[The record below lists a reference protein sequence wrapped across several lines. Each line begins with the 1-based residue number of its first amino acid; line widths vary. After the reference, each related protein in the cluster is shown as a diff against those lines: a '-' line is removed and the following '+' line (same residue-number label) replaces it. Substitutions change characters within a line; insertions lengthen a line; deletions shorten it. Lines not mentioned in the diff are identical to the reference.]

1 MRVWD
6 ISQKL
11 LCDRHL
17 LGEHNEIHTIW
28 SVITNNLKGYSSHPE
43 TKRWRGSLKALYLR
57 HEATALEMERRGFNH
72 QSPLDKRRATGK
84 DSQDELIDTIEAQ
97 EKLLSEKDP
106 DCAGRISKGK
116 GRDEANPQM
125 NK

>member
-6 ISQKL
+6 IDQRL

-28 SVITNNLKGYSSHPE
+28 SVITNNLKGYSNHPE

-57 HEATALEMERRGFNH
+57 HEATAKEMERRGFNH
-72 QSPLDKRRATGK
+72 KSPLDKRRAIGK
-84 DSQDELIDTIEAQ
+84 AIQDELIDPIEVQ
-97 EKLLSEKDP
+97 KMLLSEKDKE
-106 DCAGRISKGK
+106 CAERIRKGK
-116 GRDEANPQM
+116 GA
-125 NK
+125 